1 MRIQQFSGFGELWHG
16 SGGLTWRSDFDIVN
30 SQLGEIQAYK
40 IPSIEYRGS
49 SMIIGVMKA
58 EIHME
63 GITSLKGKRSI
74 VKSVIGR
81 LKSRFN
87 VSVSEVDHQDQKR
100 SAVIGIALVSNE
112 TRFIDQQFDAI
123 INFMQRDGRF
133 YLGQIE
139 RETFS

>member
-1 MRIQQFSGFGELWHG
+1 
-16 SGGLTWRSDFDIVN
+16 
-30 SQLGEIQAYK
+30 
-40 IPSIEYRGS
+40 
-49 SMIIGVMKA
+49 MIIGVMKA
-58 EIHME
+58 QIHMQ
-63 GITSLKGKRSI
+63 GVTSLKGKRSI

-100 SAVIGIALVSNE
+100 SAVIGISLVCNE

-139 RETFS
+139 RETFGG